1 MPTSFCV
8 FKGKKTKRHLPD
20 AIAVPVLSAEN
31 YLPMN
36 TLSLLQTCGSHN
48 NHIVNTFYNWQ
59 S

>member
-31 YLPMN
+31 YLPNEYFISSPNM
-36 TLSLLQTCGSHN
+36 
-48 NHIVNTFYNWQ
+48 W
-59 S
+59 